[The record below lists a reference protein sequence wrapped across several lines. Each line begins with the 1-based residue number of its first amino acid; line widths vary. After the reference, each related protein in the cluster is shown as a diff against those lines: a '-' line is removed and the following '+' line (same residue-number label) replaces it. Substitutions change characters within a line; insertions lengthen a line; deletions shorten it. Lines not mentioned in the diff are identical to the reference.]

1 MVTLTIDGIEVS
13 VERGASILEASQQA
27 GVRIPTLCHD
37 KRLIPYGACR
47 LCMVEVTQRGRTR
60 TMPACFNP
68 AREGMVVAT
77 HTPKLIKSRR
87 MQLMLLL
94 RSHPLL
100 CPSCDAAG
108 NCKLQELVH
117 EYEIEELPFNRE
129 TRYFSVDNDSQFIR
143 LNMNLCIRC
152 GMCVR
157 ICDEVQGQRE
167 LSFTNR
173 GMLTEISTDFGRL
186 LDCEFCGQCAD
197 ICPVGAIK
205 SKWLVGTGRV
215 FELKTT
221 TTTCSFCSLGCSL
234 TLGQK
239 AGKIVWVSSSPES
252 PNQGNL
258 CVKGRY
264 GWPYVYSE
272 QRLTKPL
279 IKKEG
284 KLQEVG
290 WDEALKYVAEGF
302 SRIKKQFGPSRLAAL
317 GSERLTNEEGYV
329 FNRFVRTVLETPNL
343 DHAGGYAYR
352 SLLDGLGSVLGF
364 PATTNSLRELRNT
377 DVIILLGADLHETHP
392 VAKNEVIIAT
402 GRHKALAIIVGPIQT
417 RLTERSGMFLP
428 VPPGAEYILANSM
441 LNVIINEGLYDK
453 AALNLRAEG
462 LDKLVES
469 LHSYSPEQVGKSLG
483 IAPDTIREAA
493 RSYGQARNAAIV
505 MVSGMNRSGNEVAT
519 AQAAANLALVTGH
532 IGKEASGVY
541 VLGEKANAQGA
552 IDMGLSPEG
561 LPGFTSLESQ
571 ADRERFE
578 SVWDSPIPSER
589 GLSAQEILDKAS
601 SKDIKGL
608 YVVGENP
615 VDTYPDRLQTE
626 KALQA
631 LDFFVVQDLF
641 LTSSAKFADAVLP
654 VASFAE
660 KSGTYTSAD
669 RRIQRLRPSI
679 SIVGVKTDLEIFVV
693 LAALMGKP
701 SLTYNGPDQVMNE
714 IAKIVP
720 LYAGITYDRLGENG
734 IPWPCV
740 DSEDP
745 GKEILY
751 EGGFPRSKASLTSA
765 PSLYALDAGGVG
777 FHLII
782 GTQKFHSGSM
792 SEHSASLMSVCS
804 EVIAEMS
811 PADLKSLGISDGAT
825 VRITNSYGISVKMK
839 VKASDRALQ
848 GYVIAPQ
855 HFSSI
860 KLNGLT
866 TWDTPIAKVQV
877 EQA

>member
-13 VERGASILEASQQA
+13 VERGASILEAAQKA
-27 GVRIPTLCHD
+27 GVEIPTLCHD

-68 AREGMVVAT
+68 ARDGMIVAT
-77 HTPKLIKSRR
+77 QTPKLTQGRR

-129 TRYFSVDNDSQFIR
+129 TRYFSVDNDSHFIR
-143 LNMNLCIRC
+143 FNMNLCIRC

-167 LSFTNR
+167 LSFINR
-173 GMLTEISTDFGRL
+173 GMLTEVSTDFGRP

-215 FELKTT
+215 FELKKT

-239 AGKIVWVSSSPES
+239 AGKIVWVSSSPGS
-252 PNQGNL
+252 PNEGNL

-272 QRLTKPL
+272 HRLTKPL
-279 IKKEG
+279 IKKDG
-284 KLQEVG
+284 QLQEVG
-290 WDEALKYVAEGF
+290 WDEALKFVGDGF
-302 SRIKKQFGPSRLAAL
+302 SRIKKQSGPGSLAAL
-317 GSERLTNEEGYV
+317 GSERLTNEEAYV
-329 FNRFVRTVLETPNL
+329 FNRFVRTVLETPHL

-352 SLLDGLGSVLGF
+352 SLVDGLGPALGF
-364 PATTNSLRELRNT
+364 PATTNSIRELRKAE
-377 DVIILLGADLHETHP
+377 VILLLGADLHETHP
-392 VAKNEVIIAT
+392 VAKNEVILAT
-402 GRHKALAIIVGPIQT
+402 GRHKARAIVVGPIQT
-417 RLTERSGMFLP
+417 KLTERPGMFLP
-428 VPPGAEYILANSM
+428 VPPGSEYVLANSM
-441 LNVIINEGLYDK
+441 LNVIIEEGLYDRT
-453 AALNLRAEG
+453 ALDLRAEG
-462 LDKLVES
+462 FEKLVES
-469 LHSYSPEQVGKSLG
+469 LKAYSPEQVGENLG
-483 IAPDTIREAA
+483 LAPHRIREAA
-493 RSYGQARNAAIV
+493 RSYATARRAAIV
-505 MVSGMNRSGNEVAT
+505 MTAGMNRSGNETQT

-532 IGKEASGVY
+532 IGKEASGIY

-552 IDMGLSPEG
+552 IDMGLMPEL
-561 LPGFTSLESQ
+561 LPGGASVERP

-578 SVWDSPIPSER
+578 AVWGGPLPTEK
-589 GLSAQEILDKAS
+589 GFSAQEILLKCS

-615 VDTYPDRLQTE
+615 VDTYPDRLKTE
-626 KALQA
+626 NALIA
-631 LDFFVVQDLF
+631 LDFLVVQDLF
-641 LTSSAKFADAVLP
+641 LTATARIAHAVLP
-654 VASFAE
+654 VASFVE
-660 KSGTYTSAD
+660 KSGTFTSAD
-669 RRIQRLRPSI
+669 RRVQRLRPNEI
-679 SIVGVKTDLEIFVV
+679 SAAGKTDLEIFLA

-714 IAKIVP
+714 IATLVAP
-720 LYAGITYDRLGENG
+720 YGGITYDRIGDYG
-734 IPWPCV
+734 ICWPCV
-740 DSEDP
+740 DPEDP

-751 EGGFPRSKASLTSA
+751 EGGFPQGKAKLTPA
-765 PSLYALDAGGVG
+765 PPIYPIEVGGAG
-777 FHLII
+777 FRLII
-782 GTQKFHSGSM
+782 STQKFHSGSM
-792 SEHSASLMSVCS
+792 SEHSASLMSVS
-804 EVIAEMS
+804 PEGIAEMN
-811 PADLKSLGISDGAT
+811 PLDLKNLGVNDGAV
-825 VRITNSYGISVKMK
+825 VRISNSYGISVKMK
-839 VKASDRALQ
+839 VKASDRALP

-866 TWDTPIAKVQV
+866 RWETPIVKVQV